1 MKPARFLVI
10 LLASLFVLGLVA
22 GGLALTPAVQRWA
35 VLRAVQG
42 TPGCKFEVTSVA
54 AGLTRIRL
62 AGVHL
67 EKSGLT
73 VQLAQLD
80 ADYSLWQFLLH
91 RRLVISGLSGSGL
104 VVDATRLSRETAGT
118 AAAGAPVVAPGLLT
132 QIELPFALVLGD
144 CVLEGRA
151 LLPGSAGGAP
161 VAAEFKLTGGKFSPG
176 QEGILALAATLKNST
191 PAARVATLRANVTL
205 RALQSEQNSFS
216 RVSLTAVVDAE
227 GRTLSGAEQLR
238 IATQLGT
245 TPTGEHYD
253 LTIDTLVRGAAEN
266 VLTVHGTLPTGSQE
280 YAGDWK
286 LLARTAQ
293 LEPFFLGAGL
303 PEFNTH
309 GAGRFTYNP
318 VTAAA
323 SLQGGLTA
331 DVSRLE
337 ALEPAWRPIG
347 AVKATAQFDLVATAG
362 VARLNQLDLTL
373 AGDQPVLSLS
383 AARAAEIHFKERRL
397 SLGGATPGEAISLTL
412 QGLPLAWVRP
422 FVPTVDVSGGLVT
435 GQLAINGESDHL
447 TLRAVQPLRVSQLTV
462 VEAGRL
468 LLAKADVALDFDA
481 VLTKTALSAEIRRFS
496 LATPAGDSLAATA
509 SLSLPVGPNPPI
521 TVSGTYTADLPTLLA
536 PWLPLGRV
544 KAAGD
549 ADFTLAGQK
558 IELRR
563 LHTRATD
570 AAGLD
575 LFKADALRPLVF
587 DLATRRVEVAGATG
601 ATDLLRL
608 SLGRL
613 PLAVLPLTEP
623 GTKLGGVVA
632 AGEWVLAQDGEK
644 LTVRT
649 PSPVRLADVSLAE
662 QGRVALTGLQ
672 IEARP
677 VIELTGTTS
686 ARIQSGDV
694 TVRTAD
700 GRLLLG
706 ASGEATRTAGAGLQ
720 GAMTFT
726 LEVAALATQPLF
738 AGAQAVSAGRASGEV
753 RAALGV
759 GNQLE
764 ARLTVNGLVTAAT
777 NETLPVANLS
787 FRAVAHPNGKISV
800 QAPLLLDRAGQRSD
814 LNFSLEATPA
824 GRGYA
829 LDGNLTGGQVELDDA
844 MAVLGVF
851 AAAAGDQPVPAQ
863 TAPLTGAPD
872 TAPFWSRLTGR
883 LALDI
888 KSIARGADWAMTGL
902 SGQVVIAPT
911 DITLPTLAATF
922 GEKGRF
928 TAKGQIRFASG
939 PQPYVL
945 TGDFSLTEFDAGHL
959 FKAFEPAKP
968 ATVEGLFSVEGR
980 FTGNGVTLADT
991 IERSHGAFALTS
1003 RAGVFRGLQRTTN
1016 KVSLAT
1022 KAVDLVG
1029 SLFGSSK
1036 VVEKVAG
1043 TAYVVDQLA
1052 QSLGEFKYDQ
1062 LSVSLTRDQAL
1073 NLTLNDISLVSPE
1086 IRLIGQ
1092 GTVTYVAG
1100 KPLLD
1105 QPLRASLSLAG
1116 RGVVETHL
1124 GKLRLLS
1131 GARDD
1136 LDYAKARET
1145 LTLEGTLARPDP
1157 TAFFTRIAT
1166 AKLADFL
1173 APEN

>member
-1 MKPARFLVI
+1 
-10 LLASLFVLGLVA
+10 
-22 GGLALTPAVQRWA
+22 
-35 VLRAVQG
+35 
-42 TPGCKFEVTSVA
+42 
-54 AGLTRIRL
+54 
-62 AGVHL
+62 
-67 EKSGLT
+67 
-73 VQLAQLD
+73 
-80 ADYSLWQFLLH
+80 
-91 RRLVISGLSGSGL
+91 
-104 VVDATRLSRETAGT
+104 
-118 AAAGAPVVAPGLLT
+118 
-132 QIELPFALVLGD
+132 
-144 CVLEGRA
+144 
-151 LLPGSAGGAP
+151 
-161 VAAEFKLTGGKFSPG
+161 
-176 QEGILALAATLKNST
+176 
-191 PAARVATLRANVTL
+191 
-205 RALQSEQNSFS
+205 
-216 RVSLTAVVDAE
+216 
-227 GRTLSGAEQLR
+227 
-238 IATQLGT
+238 
-245 TPTGEHYD
+245 
-253 LTIDTLVRGAAEN
+253 
-266 VLTVHGTLPTGSQE
+266 
-280 YAGDWK
+280 
-286 LLARTAQ
+286 
-293 LEPFFLGAGL
+293 
-303 PEFNTH
+303 
-309 GAGRFTYNP
+309 
-318 VTAAA
+318 
-323 SLQGGLTA
+323 
-331 DVSRLE
+331 
-337 ALEPAWRPIG
+337 
-347 AVKATAQFDLVATAG
+347 
-362 VARLNQLDLTL
+362 
-373 AGDQPVLSLS
+373 
-383 AARAAEIHFKERRL
+383 
-397 SLGGATPGEAISLTL
+397 
-412 QGLPLAWVRP
+412 
-422 FVPTVDVSGGLVT
+422 
-435 GQLAINGESDHL
+435 
-447 TLRAVQPLRVSQLTV
+447 
-462 VEAGRL
+462 
-468 LLAKADVALDFDA
+468 
-481 VLTKTALSAEIRRFS
+481 
-496 LATPAGDSLAATA
+496 
-509 SLSLPVGPNPPI
+509 
-521 TVSGTYTADLPTLLA
+521 
-536 PWLPLGRV
+536 
-544 KAAGD
+544 
-549 ADFTLAGQK
+549 
-558 IELRR
+558 
-563 LHTRATD
+563 
-570 AAGLD
+570 
-575 LFKADALRPLVF
+575 
-587 DLATRRVEVAGATG
+587 
-601 ATDLLRL
+601 
-608 SLGRL
+608 
-613 PLAVLPLTEP
+613 
-623 GTKLGGVVA
+623 
-632 AGEWVLAQDGEK
+632 
-644 LTVRT
+644 
-649 PSPVRLADVSLAE
+649 
-662 QGRVALTGLQ
+662 
-672 IEARP
+672 
-677 VIELTGTTS
+677 
-686 ARIQSGDV
+686 
-694 TVRTAD
+694 VRTAD

-991 IERSHGAFALTS
+991 LERSHGAFALTS